1 MVRAVVLEVLKPHA
15 LPPDALAE
23 LTEVV
28 EEEASSF
35 GSASDVHDAVGHLLP
50 PDDAAA
56 LSTALFDA
64 IKAKRGPGRARVMQL
79 SATEPVPSTEAESG
93 TEEPGPSGTSVLER
107 LSWAREYKSHAERF
121 ERPFVYEMETPG
133 TTLTLQQAPFD
144 AEGFASTVWDSAI
157 VLAKALERLAPA
169 KVEGVSACEL
179 GAGCGLPGLV
189 LAARGARVLLTDLQ
203 ANLPLLEANRRGNA
217 HAWAEGAAP
226 STMALAWGAPPPSGA
241 PFGLVVGTDLF
252 YAREAMGLLVD
263 TLVALSG
270 PRTVVRLAAGGLP

>member
-93 TEEPGPSGTSVLER
+93 TEEPGSSVLER

-121 ERPFVYEMETPG
+121 ERPFVYEMEPPG

-157 VLAKALERLAPA
+157 VLAK
-169 KVEGVSACEL
+169 VT
-179 GAGCGLPGLV
+179 
-189 LAARGARVLLTDLQ
+189 GARSPKPNPKPKPNPSPNPNPNPKPKPKPNPSLSLT
-203 ANLPLLEANRRGNA
+203 
-217 HAWAEGAAP
+217 
-226 STMALAWGAPPPSGA
+226 
-241 PFGLVVGTDLF
+241 
-252 YAREAMGLLVD
+252 
-263 TLVALSG
+263 
-270 PRTVVRLAAGGLP
+270 

>member
-56 LSTALFDA
+56 LSNALFDA

-79 SATEPVPSTEAESG
+79 PATEPVPSTEAESG
-93 TEEPGPSGTSVLER
+93 TEEPGPSGAGVLER

-121 ERPFVYEMETPG
+121 ERPFVYEMEPPG

-157 VLAKALERLAPA
+157 VLAKVTPSPNPKPNSNPNPSLTLIVWDSAIALP
-169 KVEGVSACEL
+169 KVTRTLTLNLTLSL
-179 GAGCGLPGLV
+179 SLT
-189 LAARGARVLLTDLQ
+189 LAAAVVISLSLSPALTLPRPSSGWHRPWWRG
-203 ANLPLLEANRRGNA
+203 
-217 HAWAEGAAP
+217 
-226 STMALAWGAPPPSGA
+226 
-241 PFGLVVGTDLF
+241 
-252 YAREAMGLLVD
+252 
-263 TLVALSG
+263 
-270 PRTVVRLAAGGLP
+270 

>member
-64 IKAKRGPGRARVMQL
+64 IKAKRGPDRARLVQL
-79 SATEPVPSTEAESG
+79 SATEAESG
-93 TEEPGPSGTSVLER
+93 TEDPGPSGTGVLER

-121 ERPFVYEMETPG
+121 ERPFVYEMELPG

-157 VLAKALERLAPA
+157 VLAK
-169 KVEGVSACEL
+169 VT
-179 GAGCGLPGLV
+179 
-189 LAARGARVLLTDLQ
+189 LT
-203 ANLPLLEANRRGNA
+203 
-217 HAWAEGAAP
+217 
-226 STMALAWGAPPPSGA
+226 
-241 PFGLVVGTDLF
+241 
-252 YAREAMGLLVD
+252 
-263 TLVALSG
+263 
-270 PRTVVRLAAGGLP
+270 RT

>member
-56 LSTALFDA
+56 LSTALFDK

-79 SATEPVPSTEAESG
+79 SATEPLPSTEAESG
-93 TEEPGPSGTSVLER
+93 TEEPGQSGTSVLER

-121 ERPFVYEMETPG
+121 ERPFVYEMEPPG

-157 VLAKALERLAPA
+157 VLAKVTRTRSLTRARSLSRTRTRSLSLTLA
-169 KVEGVSACEL
+169 
-179 GAGCGLPGLV
+179 
-189 LAARGARVLLTDLQ
+189 
-203 ANLPLLEANRRGNA
+203 
-217 HAWAEGAAP
+217 
-226 STMALAWGAPPPSGA
+226 
-241 PFGLVVGTDLF
+241 
-252 YAREAMGLLVD
+252 
-263 TLVALSG
+263 
-270 PRTVVRLAAGGLP
+270 